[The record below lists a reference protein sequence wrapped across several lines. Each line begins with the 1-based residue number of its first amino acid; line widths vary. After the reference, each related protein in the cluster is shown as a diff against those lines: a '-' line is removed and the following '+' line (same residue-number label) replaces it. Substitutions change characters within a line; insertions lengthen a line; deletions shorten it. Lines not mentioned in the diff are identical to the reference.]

1 MLLVLNCRSFI
12 LHIALLVNNSIYVVS
27 ALARL
32 PNTIELRSF
41 DWLWHFEFVFHFDI
55 GFLGLLVQLRS
66 SVLWRRNVPD
76 NHGAFS
82 WRYLDGVL
90 TWCLSIHHLP
100 SLHLL
105 WLARIM
111 TRSTAAHAQ
120 EALLS
125 EILINCP

>member
-1 MLLVLNCRSFI
+1 MLLVLDCRSFI

-32 PNTIELRSF
+32 PNTIELRPF
-41 DWLWHFEFVFHFDI
+41 DWLGHFKFVFHFNI
-55 GFLGLLVQLRS
+55 GFLDWLVQLRS

-90 TWCLSIHHLP
+90 AWCLSIHNL
-100 SLHLL
+100 SCLHLL
-105 WLARIM
+105 WLAGII
-111 TRSTAAHAQ
+111 TRSTTAHA
-120 EALLS
+120 
-125 EILINCP
+125 